1 MWRRHDERVAQRAYA
16 DDARWRE
23 RAARAE
29 AEGEHGQAGAHEALL
44 EDEIDASF
52 RGPFS
57 GR

>member
-1 MWRRHDERVAQRAYA
+1 MWRRHDKRVAERAYG
-16 DDARWRE
+16 DDAGWRE

-29 AEGEHGQAGAHEALL
+29 AEGEPGQAGAREALY
-44 EDEIDASF
+44 EDEIDASL